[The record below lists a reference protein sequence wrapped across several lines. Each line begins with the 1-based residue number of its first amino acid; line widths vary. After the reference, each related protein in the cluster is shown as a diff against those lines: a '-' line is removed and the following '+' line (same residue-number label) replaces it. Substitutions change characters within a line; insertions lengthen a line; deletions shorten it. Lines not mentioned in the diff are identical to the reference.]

1 MNRVKLTIVAFL
13 LTSFVYAEQSVYS
26 DEDFVDSATVAKKN
40 GLEIFKLKQK
50 ISQLKE
56 RIEGLKSLVNGQADE
71 IAALKQRNNDTLEKI
86 VNQLSQRV
94 EKLESRPAQIVKVKE
109 VTTKIADVTS
119 STPKQ
124 DVAEENTSSTKVAAV
139 KKPAPKPVS
148 NKELYKESVLNFTK
162 NRLTKAKEGFKTLLK
177 KDYKKASVS
186 FYLGEISYKK
196 ARYKDAIDYYQK
208 SATLND
214 NASYMSKLLL
224 HTAVSL
230 TKKGKSQDAKIFFKA
245 VSDGYPDTKE
255 AKEAKKYLK

>member
-1 MNRVKLTIVAFL
+1 MNRVKLIIVAFL

-26 DEDFVDSATVAKKN
+26 DSDFVDSSTIAKKN

-94 EKLESRPAQIVKVKE
+94 EKLESRPAQVVKVKE
-109 VTTKIADVTS
+109 VVATKSVDS
-119 STPKQ
+119 STQESKPEVDAPK
-124 DVAEENTSSTKVAAV
+124 VE
-139 KKPAPKPVS
+139 KKPEQKKIS
-148 NKELYKESVLNFTK
+148 NKDLYKESVLNFTK

-245 VSDGYPDTKE
+245 VNDGYPDTKE

>member
-1 MNRVKLTIVAFL
+1 MDRVKLLIVAFF
-13 LTSFVYAEQSVYS
+13 LTSLVYAEQSVYS
-26 DEDFVDSATVAKKN
+26 DSDFVDSSTIAKKN

-71 IAALKQRNNDTLEKI
+71 IAALKQKNNDTLEKI

-94 EKLESRPAQIVKVKE
+94 AKLESRPAQVVKVKE
-109 VTTKIADVTS
+109 VVDSNIADTTTVTS
-119 STPKQ
+119 KPEADAPK
-124 DVAEENTSSTKVAAV
+124 AEKKPEV
-139 KKPAPKPVS
+139 KKLS

-162 NRLTKAKEGFKTLLK
+162 NRLTKAKEGFKSLLK
-177 KDYKKASVS
+177 KAYKKASVS

-196 ARYKDAIDYYQK
+196 SRYKDAIDYYQT

-245 VSDGYPDTKE
+245 VADSYPNTKE
-255 AKEAKKYLK
+255 AKKAKKYLK

>member
-94 EKLESRPAQIVKVKE
+94 AILESKPAQVVKVKE
-109 VTTKIADVTS
+109 VVATKSVDTS
-119 STPKQ
+119 TQESKPEVDAPK
-124 DVAEENTSSTKVAAV
+124 VE
-139 KKPAPKPVS
+139 KKPEQKKIS
-148 NKELYKESVLNFTK
+148 NKDLYKESVLNFTK

-245 VSDGYPDTKE
+245 VSDGYPNTKE